1 MCFYSIYLPLPCT
14 SISIFRIVLF
24 NAQQTLLAHKYPLFW
39 VLVLNSIHCSKINI
53 TYITI
58 FYAFFH
64 AIGLGVLSLYWN
76 AYHLL
81 AESLRFTMLKWWSS
95 KTWGTLYIISKTSC
109 FSSTRLSPTVNIKTI
124 THGYLV
130 WTKCTSHKLWGGKII
145 AVTNIG

>member
-1 MCFYSIYLPLPCT
+1 MTWGNNYVFYSISLPLPCT

-58 FYAFFH
+58 FYALFH

-109 FSSTRLSPTVNIKTI
+109 FSSTRLSYRQFLRKYVFKYSKSIDLILEP
-124 THGYLV
+124 
-130 WTKCTSHKLWGGKII
+130 
-145 AVTNIG
+145 